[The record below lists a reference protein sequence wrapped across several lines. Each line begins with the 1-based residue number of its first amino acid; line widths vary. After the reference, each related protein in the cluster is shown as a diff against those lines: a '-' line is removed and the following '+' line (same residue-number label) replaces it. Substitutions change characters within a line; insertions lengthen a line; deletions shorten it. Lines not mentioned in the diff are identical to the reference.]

1 MPEDPFLTSPRK
13 TPSMANR
20 RSTASLRPSTMGGET
35 GGGMGGGFSLAHELA
50 VAMMPEPSA
59 GSKLL
64 AEEFGIEF
72 DEGAEGI
79 DAVPTGPQINI
90 QDGEIS
96 FAESESDPQLD
107 STFDS
112 EEPSLDDP
120 TFGDP
125 QQAQREEKP
134 KKEVDAMEVLAAD
147 LASTDNFLLHLRR
160 LDADS
165 LPPSST
171 SSSMP
176 STLSSSTLPSS
187 SSIPTSS
194 SSANTS
200 QQPELERLASD
211 VIRRIND
218 TARDREGQVRALLE
232 YEREFRRIAG
242 EVGGQDVLGRLDALP
257 IPEEDEPDLEPELL
271 PPSLAS
277 SLSPIT
283 EVETVSPKIAPT
295 RPPHVRTFS
304 QDWETDP
311 DAQRLGDALGNS
323 IGDLDGDDG
332 MDPAFANT
340 SPPASPSASRTA
352 FSLSPSIPAAAPP
365 AALAPNSA
373 SSAAAPS
380 SLGQRGAAQ
389 LSDLRTLTTSLIASL
404 TSVSEHAQVNG
415 AATAEAGR
423 KLRALRN
430 RLGGWRA
437 EWEGAE
443 RSRGRIER
451 WEAGGVVDFSSTS
464 GTPVAGVTGAN
475 TPVGGGD
482 GSAPPTPIRSVGGGK
497 RIDGRTVVAEHL
509 SAFERALADA
519 AVKTK
524 AIMAVS

>member
-1 MPEDPFLTSPRK
+1 
-13 TPSMANR
+13 MANR

-125 QQAQREEKP
+125 QQIQREEKL

-176 STLSSSTLPSS
+176 STLSSSTLSSS

-218 TARDREGQVRALLE
+218 TARDREGQVRALLG

-257 IPEEDEPDLEPELL
+257 IPEDDEPDPEPELL

-277 SLSPIT
+277 SLSPIA

-295 RPPHVRTFS
+295 RPPHTRTFS

-352 FSLSPSIPAAAPP
+352 
-365 AALAPNSA
+365 
-373 SSAAAPS
+373 
-380 SLGQRGAAQ
+380 
-389 LSDLRTLTTSLIASL
+389 DLRTLTTSLIASL

-464 GTPVAGVTGAN
+464 GTPVAG
-475 TPVGGGD
+475 
-482 GSAPPTPIRSVGGGK
+482 